1 MTAAGQHRDTG
12 REEQEIRKI
21 MKIMETMRIMGTSW
35 TQLPWFLHEDGDA
48 GHHDEEWDRRDDT
61 VTGEVE
67 EGGLVEMTMI
77 TVETGTDIILC
88 RPVLTRPSR
97 SRHHA
102 ARAWPRHSHYTWK
115 RTFSQSRRRPHLIVE
130 SSY

>member
-1 MTAAGQHRDTG
+1 M
-12 REEQEIRKI
+12 EI
-21 MKIMETMRIMGTSW
+21 MKTMRIMGTSW
-35 TQLPWFLHEDGDA
+35 TQLLHEDGAA

-61 VTGEVE
+61 VTGEME

-115 RTFSQSRRRPHLIVE
+115 RTFSQSRRRPLLVVE
-130 SSY
+130 TSY

>member
-1 MTAAGQHRDTG
+1 M
-12 REEQEIRKI
+12 EI
-21 MKIMETMRIMGTSW
+21 MKIMNIMNIMEIM
-35 TQLPWFLHEDGDA
+35 EDGDA
-48 GHHDEEWDRRDDT
+48 GHHDEEWDRRDENVD
-61 VTGEVE
+61 GEVE
-67 EGGLVEMTMI
+67 EGGTVEMTMI

-115 RTFSQSRRRPHLIVE
+115 RTFSQSRRRPLVAPSHC
-130 SSY
+130 

>member
-1 MTAAGQHRDTG
+1 M
-12 REEQEIRKI
+12 
-21 MKIMETMRIMGTSW
+21 
-35 TQLPWFLHEDGDA
+35 
-48 GHHDEEWDRRDDT
+48 DT
-61 VTGEVE
+61 VALVSYTRMEMLDIMMTIEEEGKTMWMVE

-115 RTFSQSRRRPHLIVE
+115 RTFSQSRRRPLLVVE
-130 SSY
+130 TFY